1 MPRANHRTCE
11 KPGKS
16 LIIEKNNIIV
26 LQKAMPS
33 PEEFKNSVF
42 TLKAKKKVLAF
53 TKSFPSTIKDGVN
66 VSKLMNEVERFP
78 KLSL

>member
-1 MPRANHRTCE
+1 MPF
-11 KPGKS
+11 
-16 LIIEKNNIIV
+16 
-26 LQKAMPS
+26 

-42 TLKAKKKVLAF
+42 TLKAKKKKIAF

>member
-1 MPRANHRTCE
+1 MPF
-11 KPGKS
+11 
-16 LIIEKNNIIV
+16 
-26 LQKAMPS
+26 
-33 PEEFKNSVF
+33 PEEFKNSVS
-42 TLKAKKKVLAF
+42 TLKAKKKKVLAF